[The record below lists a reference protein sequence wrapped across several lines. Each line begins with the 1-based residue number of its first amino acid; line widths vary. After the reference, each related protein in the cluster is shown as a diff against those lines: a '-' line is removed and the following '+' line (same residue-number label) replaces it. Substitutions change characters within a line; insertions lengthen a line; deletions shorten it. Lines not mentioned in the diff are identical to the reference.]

1 MNLGYPKFEKT
12 PQAHRKSIRLKN
24 NFEKNKQLCIDAADL
39 KLYHS
44 KNRLSASFMIICR
57 KSIVFE
63 MEDILLVNGRQDQVL
78 FEFSMESTILKAAV
92 NHLYYLQYLVFCN
105 QSSATS
111 LTFLTL
117 CFLMRCR
124 FIFLIVRTRSF
135 I

>member
-78 FEFSMESTILKAAV
+78 FDFSMESTILKAAV
-92 NHLYYLQYLVFCN
+92 NPPFLFPPVPSFLQSIVSSIAYIFNSMHFSAASLYFSYNMY
-105 QSSATS
+105 
-111 LTFLTL
+111 
-117 CFLMRCR
+117 
-124 FIFLIVRTRSF
+124 
-135 I
+135 